1 MAAKVRRRRR
11 PRSTRCKGCGRSIKV
26 AIKGRVP
33 TYCGQPC
40 KQRAY
45 KKRQLSSPMVLLS
58 QDIATM
64 KVREIIRREIW
75 DILTRAGLVSGS
87 PPLPDKPKRE
97 KPRLRIVPD
106 SDN

>member
-1 MAAKVRRRRR
+1 
-11 PRSTRCKGCGRSIKV
+11 
-26 AIKGRVP
+26 
-33 TYCGQPC
+33 
-40 KQRAY
+40 
-45 KKRQLSSPMVLLS
+45 MVLLS